1 MGPIE
6 QIARERQ
13 AVAEDPLLPV
23 ILREVRAFC
32 AANVDSARIDR
43 DGRIGGDLLSAI
55 AAQGW
60 FGLTVPEEQGGVGL
74 AMLSAARVIAE
85 LAAHDG
91 SVGTCVGLHS
101 GLALHGLLFRGSDA
115 LRAKYLP
122 SIAEGK
128 RLCAF
133 AATEPNAGSDIASVK
148 TTLTEVNGALRL
160 TGSKC
165 YVTNGALAGLLTV
178 LARSPGM
185 GGAKAGHTLVAVDP
199 KWPGVTRGAEE
210 HKLGLKGS
218 STITIDFD
226 DVEIPADHVLGEPSQ
241 GLLHAHAALGWGR
254 TFMAAGCL
262 GTARAAY
269 ESVKQHVETRQQFG
283 RPLARFP
290 LVRASLAEMRAEIWS
305 IERVL
310 EQVCLSKDLAL
321 PSSVLKILASEGAF
335 RVVDRAVQ
343 LMGGAGF
350 IEDAGMAR
358 RLRDVRV
365 TRIFEGANDV
375 LRLSLASDALGWK
388 TAALRDL
395 RVEPRIDERLTA
407 FLDTLDQVK
416 KTWGFRLFERQQ
428 LQVHLADA
436 ILALYT
442 AIASRG
448 EGDLAEMAVRLHL
461 RRADEAIA
469 LARQPV
475 DRELDALIDRLV

>member
-1 MGPIE
+1 MGLLDQPS
-6 QIARERQ
+6 R
-13 AVAEDPLLPV
+13 AVAQDPSLPL

-32 AANVDSARIDR
+32 AENVDSARIDR
-43 DGRIGGDLLSAI
+43 DGRIGGDLLAAI

-60 FGLTVPEEQGGVGL
+60 FGLTVPEEHGGAGL
-74 AMLSAARVIAE
+74 SLLSATQVVAE
-85 LAAHDG
+85 LAGHDG

-101 GLALHGLLFRGSDA
+101 GLALHGLLHRGSDA
-115 LRAKYLP
+115 LRARYLP

-133 AATEPNAGSDIASVK
+133 AATEPGAGSDIASVK
-148 TTLTEVNGALRL
+148 TTLTERDGKLRL
-160 TGSKC
+160 SGSKC
-165 YVTNGALAGLLTV
+165 YVTNGGLAGLVTV
-178 LARSPGM
+178 LARSPGL

-199 KWPGVTRGAEE
+199 KWPGVVRGAEE

-218 STITIDFD
+218 STITIDFE
-226 DVEIPADHVLGEPSQ
+226 DVEIPGDHVLGEPSQ

-262 GTARAAY
+262 GSARAAY
-269 ESVKQHVETRQQFG
+269 ASVKQHVETRKQFG

-290 LVRASLAEMRAEIWS
+290 LVKASLAEMRAEIFA

-310 EQVCLSKDLAL
+310 ERVCTSDEIAL
-321 PSSVLKILASEGAF
+321 PSTVLKILGSEGSW
-335 RVVDRAVQ
+335 RIVDRAVQ

-375 LRLSLASDALGWK
+375 LRLSLASDALAWK
-388 TAALRDL
+388 TAPLREL
-395 RVEPRIDERLTA
+395 SFEPRIDERLGA

-416 KTWGFRLFERQQ
+416 KTWGFRLFERQA

-436 ILALYT
+436 IVSLYA

-448 EGDLAEMAVRLHL
+448 EGDLAEMAVRMHL
-461 RRADEAIA
+461 RRVDEA
-469 LARQPV
+469 LAHAKEPV
-475 DRELDALIDRLV
+475 DRELDALIDRLA